1 MLSNKIR
8 VRLLVLLA
16 AVACCNL
23 FVQSA
28 AACDK
33 NKLARLINGTPLTK
47 PAQSGAATSAPKV
60 AAGTGSSKTASMVG
74 LWSVTDSVDGQPF
87 YSYFDTW
94 NSDGNEFFI
103 DNTNPAEDNVCQGV
117 WVQTSVN
124 VYKLKH
130 ISFTFDDSGNQN
142 GTAVFHD
149 VVTVSADGNSFTGTE
164 NVYVYDLNGD
174 LIGQYLG
181 DQLQATRISVDF

>member
-1 MLSNKIR
+1 MLGNTIR

-23 FVQSA
+23 LVSSA

-33 NKLARLINGTPLTK
+33 NKLERLVN
-47 PAQSGAATSAPKV
+47 
-60 AAGTGSSKTASMVG
+60 GSSPAKPSRMTAPPSTLKRLGSPAPGGPSSMVG
-74 LWSVTDSVDGQPF
+74 LWNVTDYVGGEPV
-87 YSYFDTW
+87 YAYFDTW

-103 DNTNPAEDNVCQGV
+103 DNTNPADDNVCQGV

-124 VYKLKH
+124 SYKLKH
-130 ISFTFDDSGNQN
+130 ISFTFDGAGNQN

-149 VVTVSADGNSFTGTE
+149 VVTLSADGNSFTGTE
-164 NVYVYDLNGD
+164 NVYVYDLNGN
-174 LIGQYLG
+174 LIGEYLG
-181 DQLQATRISVDF
+181 DQLQATRIKVDF